1 MARDEVASLRGFVAG
16 VLPTTNEQKALQTST
31 LARIDL
37 FLKEPD
43 KFKPEPAPPVP
54 PGQPIGDDE

>member
-1 MARDEVASLRGFVAG
+1 VVSLRAFIAG
-16 VLPTTNEQKALQTST
+16 VLPTTNEQKALQAAT

-43 KFKPEPAPPVP
+43 KFSPAPTPTVP